1 MLFFTKKYSFLIM
14 ALLVFFV
21 ASVITAYGDTICVSI
36 SNGDNKNPGTKESPM
51 KNLDKAIA
59 KA

>member
-1 MLFFTKKYSFLIM
+1 M